1 MSLIDLITGNAGNQV
16 ATDAENKFGI
26 SKNQVIALLAVAA
39 PLVISY
45 LRKKSQENSSEADAL
60 NNALDKDH
68 DGSILNNP
76 SQAVERQAEGNSI
89 LSHIFGG
96 EKANVENQLS
106 QNTGI
111 SMDKIGPILAMLAPI
126 IMGYIGKEKQSNGVT
141 SGGGLGDLLGGIL
154 GNAQN
159 QAQSQPSNP
168 LNDILGSVL
177 GGGSNG
183 QSAGNPLNDILGSV
197 LGGGSQANSSGNPLT
212 DILGSVLGG
221 GQQNQQ
227 QGGLGGI
234 LGGILGGK

>member
-1 MSLIDLITGNAGNQV
+1 MSLIDLLTGIAGNQV
-16 ATDAENKFGI
+16 ASEAENKFGI

-45 LRKKSQENSSEADAL
+45 LRKKSQESSNEAEAL

-68 DGSILNNP
+68 DGSILNDP
-76 SQAVERQAEGNSI
+76 AQATARQQEGGSI
-89 LSHIFGG
+89 LDHVFGG
-96 EKANVENQLS
+96 QKASVENQLS

-111 SMDKIGPILAMLAPI
+111 SMDKIGPILAMLAPL

-159 QAQSQPSNP
+159 QAQAQSSNP

-177 GGGSNG
+177 GGGSQG
-183 QSAGNPLNDILGSV
+183 QSSGNPLNDILGSV
-197 LGGGSQANSSGNPLT
+197 LGGG
-212 DILGSVLGG
+212 
-221 GQQNQQ
+221 NQQ
-227 QGGLGGI
+227 HQSQGGLGGL
-234 LGGILGGK
+234 LGSILGGK